1 MSAMYTYSE
10 LKNKGLSLSIKEPTN
25 ITRNDG
31 QIAQNAWIAGHP
43 ATTYI
48 GKNGFGDLMSCME
61 IDWGNA
67 NWNGTEINIQ
77 EMINGDGLK
86 NIKSSYDVLK
96 ILFWCYNKINN
107 IPEPTPEAIYIS
119 TDKTTLSSTG
129 VTNIYVG
136 STNESLLDNLRWNKV
151 IGGQY
156 AALDSSA
163 IPVTLKGNN
172 VTRPNL
178 TYEAGSISNFIISN
192 TNLNANEEIDAQI
205 IATNGKKI
213 QSGIPQTVII
223 EASAGDTPILPS
235 KTLEFNVEAPEPS
248 IEEIS
253 PSYEW
258 SFNVG
263 DYEYVETV
271 GSVTEQFVHI
281 RCKNVTEESKSV
293 TLKCKVT
300 WSNGYSESSSRTLTI
315 KGKTEDTPQPE
326 KTLSIIAK
334 YNNEN
339 VTSSTLLP
347 YNAKIDLVAKYS
359 DGSEISDNIT
369 WTIVQGSD
377 GGNRANFGAT
387 SDSNAITT
395 TGKQTILWSKNDYNN
410 KIINNTSGGYDGYE
424 TIGNTTLNKSDS
436 YEIIFKIGVGY
447 ERQTTVNN
455 TIKVECKDSTGLTS
469 QIKIYVK
476 GYENIIYDS
485 SLINNIRNCIY
496 IDESGSEGFNNY
508 FNVTVQDPYYANEQT
523 QDLIYY
529 KWIFTSQYANTSAI
543 SGKIV
548 FFNNNDNGYDN
559 NNIKPEFNITLSGVN
574 EETTN
579 YYWYVGHDN
588 PFDMTSITPLD
599 SNEASKRAGWRTIG
613 PTLPTYS
620 KTNPLWDG
628 TTITTADSKSTQYVA
643 LPSDQIKSRNDIDG
657 SDLTEGGWYI
667 SSSKKRLNGVDYTV
681 WTSKNT
687 KKSFLDTLY

>member
-61 IDWGNA
+61 IDWGNV

-107 IPEPTPEAIYIS
+107 IPEPTPEAIYIT

-172 VTRPNL
+172 VIRPNL

-192 TNLNANEEIDAQI
+192 TNLKANEEIDAQI

-213 QSGIPQTVII
+213 QSGISQTVII

-248 IEEIS
+248 IEEVS

-339 VTSSTLLP
+339 ITSTLLP
-347 YNAKIDLVAKYS
+347 YNAKIDLIAEYS

-377 GGNRANFGAT
+377 SGNRANLGAT

-395 TGKQTILWSKNDYNN
+395 TGKQTTLWSKNDYN
-410 KIINNTSGGYDGYE
+410 KIINNTSGGYDGSE

-485 SLINNIRNCIY
+485 SLFNNMGPTYID
-496 IDESGSEGFNNY
+496 IDESGSEGFVPLENY
-508 FNVTVQDPYYANEQT
+508 FDVAVDKYYPDEQT
-523 QDLIYY
+523 RGLFYY
-529 KWIFTSQYANTSAI
+529 KWTFTSKYTNTSAI

-548 FFNNNDNGYDN
+548 FFNKKGDGYDN
-559 NNIKPEFNITLSGVN
+559 KDIKPEFNITLSGID

-579 YYWYVGHDN
+579 YLY
-588 PFDMTSITPLD
+588 I
-599 SNEASKRAGWRTIG
+599 
-613 PTLPTYS
+613 
-620 KTNPLWDG
+620 G
-628 TTITTADSKSTQYVA
+628 TTKPTSTNDEGVQTVNSYN
-643 LPSDQIKSRNDIDG
+643 LNDISNYPNISIENNEIVFTNTSG
-657 SDLTEGGWYI
+657 TRSKVYVLTNSDKNVELIDTGIHGTVDQADVDTTIPGCKIFSSYSTMPNEGTVIIRI
-667 SSSKKRLNGVDYTV
+667 S
-681 WTSKNT
+681 
-687 KKSFLDTLY
+687 